1 MTTSVEI
8 SKLRPTFWYLER
20 SKLEVIREVWR
31 RGDESLLPPILVT
44 YIDNEPTLID
54 GHCRAYVALING
66 ATHIQAVSKNISETD
81 NYYHLFYDIHQ
92 KCVGQGVLAIQ
103 DLENRIFD
111 FVGTYV
117 AAPTSNSSER
127 ASQNDK

>member
-1 MTTSVEI
+1 MIRSVEI

-20 SKLEVIREVWR
+20 SKLEVILEVWR

-44 YIDNEPTLID
+44 YIDNELTLID

-66 ATHIQAVSKNISETD
+66 ATYIQALLMNITETKSD
-81 NYYHLFYDIHQ
+81 YHLFHDFHK
-92 KCVGQGVLAIQ
+92 KCVSQGVLAIQ

-111 FVGTYV
+111 FGGRTNT
-117 AAPTSNSSER
+117 AAATINNSQRTS
-127 ASQNDK
+127 